1 MLRSLPAGQAF
12 MHFVD
17 AEGMKSARVQVPL
30 VRQVT
35 VTNERFAQLRADI
48 LEHSVFAKNTESAT
62 HAISEREWIL
72 FKDAQQ
78 LKDKASEPT
87 EPRNFRVPAPK
98 PATTVLSHAQPR
110 KDGAQA
116 VKGGRSAVAKGERD
130 P

>member
-1 MLRSLPAGQAF
+1 

-35 VTNERFAQLRADI
+35 VTNERFAQLRAYI
-48 LEHSVFAKNTESAT
+48 LERSIFAKPTESAI
-62 HAISEREWIL
+62 HAISEREWTL

-78 LKDKASEPT
+78 LKDKASEPA
-87 EPRNFRVPAPK
+87 EPQNFRVSAPK
-98 PATTVLSHAQPR
+98 LATTGLSHAQPH

-116 VKGGRSAVAKGERD
+116 VKGGRSAVAKGERN